1 MNDHDLLT
9 ALQRELDELAR
20 TRDELRVRIHLAKA
34 DAKDEWH
41 KLEEAFARVS
51 AELARSAE
59 DAKRSAGPI
68 GSAARTL
75 LDDLRLSYERIK
87 GELRI

>member
-1 MNDHDLLT
+1 MNDGDLRQ

-34 DAKDEWH
+34 EAKDEWH
-41 KLEEAFARVS
+41 KLEDAFARVS
-51 AELARSAE
+51 SELARTAE
-59 DAKRSAGPI
+59 DAKRPAGQI

-75 LDDLRLSYERIK
+75 LDDLRRSYERIK